1 MNPGTAAAPSLDG
14 GAATLAALADYAI
27 EARVADVSM
36 LALARTCLVDA
47 LAGAFRALRQ
57 PDCER
62 VLGPV
67 VPGAT
72 MTCGARVPGTSYE
85 LDPVQAAFNLGAL
98 FGWTAPAAA
107 TAASGAPR
115 ECRPA
120 DTLGALLAV
129 ADWRS
134 RRAAALG
141 EPPLRVVELLD
152 ATIRAHAIHA
162 ALAGANGVHALGCD
176 DAFYARLA
184 IAAVATAL
192 LGGPAA
198 RVQSALAHA
207 LLDGAPLRLPPS
219 AVRARWAVAEAA
231 SRGVRHA
238 LHAVACEPVEQAALP
253 EAVAVFEHTVLRATF
268 ACPPP
273 DAAGTA
279 AVLRATDELEAQH
292 RLAAAAAA
300 HFAPK
305 QAAAIAALCADSAKL
320 MGLAVHDLVSALVK
334 N

>member
-14 GAATLAALADYAI
+14 GAVALAEYAV
-27 EARVADVSM
+27 ATCVADAST

-47 LAGAFRALRQ
+47 LAGAFRALRE
-57 PDCER
+57 PDCLR

-85 LDPVQAAFNLGAL
+85 LDPVQAAFNLGIL
-98 FGWTAPAAA
+98 FGWSAAAARAPAND
-107 TAASGAPR
+107 APR
-115 ECRPA
+115 ECRPT

-141 EPPLRVVELLD
+141 EPPLRVVDLLD
-152 ATIRAHAIHA
+152 AAIRAHAIHVV
-162 ALAGANGVHALGCD
+162 LAGANGVHACGCD
-176 DAFYARLA
+176 DALYARLA
-184 IAAVATAL
+184 TAAVATAL

-207 LLDGAPLRLPPS
+207 LLDGAPLRPS
-219 AVRARWAVAEAA
+219 STAARERWAVAEAA

-238 LHAVACEPVEQAALP
+238 LHAVTCEPDGQAALP
-253 EAVAVFEHTVLRATF
+253 DAVAAFGR
-268 ACPPP
+268 
-273 DAAGTA
+273 
-279 AVLRATDELEAQH
+279 AVLRAPLAWVRPDAVNLATMFRATNEPEAQH
-292 RLAAAAAA
+292 RLMAAASA

-305 QAAAIAALCADSAKL
+305 RAAAIAALCTDSAKL
-320 MGLAVHDLVSALVK
+320 NDMAVHDFVSALVK